1 MIHTESLRPV
11 HNTQG
16 LRHYESSDSNSSCT
30 SPPVITHLNPS
41 RPALAPGDNG
51 NNTLVHWT
59 QAPSSYDKITD
70 KSDDDDEIDD
80 EYRPFT
86 PPPPRERLSYTR
98 YQLELLSG
106 IYEKVRYPNST
117 QKLLIAK
124 RVGITREQVKIWFQN
139 RRRKDVINNPK
150 RKGNSSTESSDSL
163 TSAESEP
170 NTPPQSEDSKPS
182 SPADI
187 DGPKMVP
194 NVVLK
199 SVIDELE
206 RFEKTVLKAK
216 KSKKKSRPKQQQQA
230 QQKMSTTAIK
240 ANAASLFTA
249 YDMVSPP
256 NKVISPAMLNTS
268 INRFSHSKTTS
279 AFQDPKSNGEANGSP
294 HNASPLMNGYHQLP
308 NNISV
313 LPNQYSPHHS
323 SGMTSSSVH
332 HPKAHPA
339 FENIPVLADLLG
351 YRSSES
357 IRSQKQHL
365 NHSLSPHN
373 SYVVSPNRGATDRG
387 YTDIPGSV
395 NHGSL
400 GVNRVFPFPFIA
412 DAPVMLSSMRH
423 PDPYRP
429 PVHYLPQ
436 QHSEDPYQSFM
447 ISSLTNPYYTAS
459 PSQSWT
465 PHPHPPPPVSTDN
478 YTQNTG
484 L

>member
-1 MIHTESLRPV
+1 
-11 HNTQG
+11 
-16 LRHYESSDSNSSCT
+16 
-30 SPPVITHLNPS
+30 
-41 RPALAPGDNG
+41 
-51 NNTLVHWT
+51 
-59 QAPSSYDKITD
+59 
-70 KSDDDDEIDD
+70 DDDEEIDD

-150 RKGNSSTESSDSL
+150 RKGNSSTESSGSP

-170 NTPPQSEDSKPS
+170 STPPQTEDSKPN

-216 KSKKKSRPKQQQQA
+216 KSKKKSRPKQQQQT

-279 AFQDPKSNGEANGSP
+279 AFQDPK
-294 HNASPLMNGYHQLP
+294 M
-308 NNISV
+308 
-313 LPNQYSPHHS
+313 
-323 SGMTSSSVH
+323 
-332 HPKAHPA
+332 

-351 YRSSES
+351 YRSSDS

-387 YTDIPGSV
+387 YADIPGSV

-429 PVHYLPQ
+429 P
-436 QHSEDPYQSFM
+436 
-447 ISSLTNPYYTAS
+447 A
-459 PSQSWT
+459 
-465 PHPHPPPPVSTDN
+465 
-478 YTQNTG
+478 
-484 L
+484 